1 MKVRKCSDD
10 TATKS
15 KNSVSQKGAVSVCF
29 MEFLHV
35 KDPAC
40 LSKTVIVVR
49 SLVPGGSAY
58 QVKRLKTTTH
68 NAYTCTHVQNNLN
81 LSVFYISPLVEDLA
95 FIKVICLNMLRMF
108 ILYYLS
114 YHHIL
119 GHKITKSG
127 LCCMGLGM
135 THVMYSDSFLY
146 CVNAICIM

>member
-1 MKVRKCSDD
+1 
-10 TATKS
+10 
-15 KNSVSQKGAVSVCF
+15 
-29 MEFLHV
+29 MEFMYV

-58 QVKRLKTTTH
+58 QVKIINH
-68 NAYTCTHVQNNLN
+68 NAYTCTHFQNNLN
-81 LSVFYISPLVEDLA
+81 LSVFYISPLVELEDLA

-119 GHKITKSG
+119 GHKIRLVLHGTWYDARDVFR
-127 LCCMGLGM
+127 LFFIL
-135 THVMYSDSFLY
+135 L
-146 CVNAICIM
+146 